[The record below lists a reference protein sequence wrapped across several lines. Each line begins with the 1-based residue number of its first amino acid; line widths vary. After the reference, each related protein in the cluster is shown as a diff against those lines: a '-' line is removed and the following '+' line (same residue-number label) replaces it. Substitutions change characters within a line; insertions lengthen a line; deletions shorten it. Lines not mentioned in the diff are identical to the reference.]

1 MAGDAVTCPP
11 VPHFWLVKYRF
22 TSSFNDLR
30 TIKNSFTALGFQVY
44 DHSDELCT
52 IKVSHMRPKFI
63 SLWFLQNSDL
73 IKDRRLTL
81 TEYTHNTRRRNIKA
95 LLT

>member
-1 MAGDAVTCPP
+1 
-11 VPHFWLVKYRF
+11 
-22 TSSFNDLR
+22 
-30 TIKNSFTALGFQVY
+30 
-44 DHSDELCT
+44 
-52 IKVSHMRPKFI
+52 MRPKFI